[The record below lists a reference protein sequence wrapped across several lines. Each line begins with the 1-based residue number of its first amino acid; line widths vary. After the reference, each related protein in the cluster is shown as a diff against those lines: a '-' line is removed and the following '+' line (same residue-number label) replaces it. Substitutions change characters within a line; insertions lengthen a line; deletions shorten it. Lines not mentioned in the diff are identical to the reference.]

1 MNLHGDHYVS
11 METTPQAISTI
22 RSWIFKIKLIC
33 VIGQNFRMNVMI
45 HIFPPLSTWARKGSW
60 RNSWL
65 RGAVVFWFIEFSI
78 QSLFCLCLMA
88 WSLWVVLALLGYTMY
103 SRSLHQ
109 RGIFSLNSDAHT
121 KALTRVFLEI
131 LIFEYF
137 GYLRL
142 CFDKFFGTDSESP
155 AWRRVKCNPEK
166 LSAKNCFFGGHVTSA
181 WLDGRK
187 GFISRSG

>member
-1 MNLHGDHYVS
+1 MRDWS
-11 METTPQAISTI
+11 E
-22 RSWIFKIKLIC
+22 F
-33 VIGQNFRMNVMI
+33 QNECYDSYFSRP
-45 HIFPPLSTWARKGSW
+45 FPLGPERDLDEIVGG
-60 RNSWL
+60 L